1 MATIKLNLSGHVN
14 AELEAMGFT
23 FPGVLHVD
31 LSDPELATK
40 LTNFLSPLMNSGD
53 QVVVALPGLSP
64 LAALVLT
71 IIHGLTGSFP
81 VIQTLIR
88 SDSGFI
94 PGPQVDLQ
102 TLRND
107 IARAS
112 RKDII
117 IL

>member
-1 MATIKLNLSGHVN
+1 MATIKLNLSGHAN
-14 AELEAMGFT
+14 EHLDQLGFL

-31 LSDPELATK
+31 LADPELATK

-81 VIQTLIR
+81 TVLPLVR
-88 SDSGFI
+88 GES
-94 PGPQVDLQ
+94 
-102 TLRND
+102 
-107 IARAS
+107 
-112 RKDII
+112 
-117 IL
+117 

>member
-1 MATIKLNLSGHVN
+1 MAVIKLNLSGHVN

-40 LTNFLSPLMNSGD
+40 LTAFLSPFMTSGD
-53 QVVVALPGLSP
+53 KVIVALPGLSP

-81 VIQTLIR
+81 TVQPLVR
-88 SDSGFI
+88 GESGFV
-94 PGPQVDLQ
+94 PGPQIDLQ

-107 IARAS
+107 VARTA

-117 IL
+117 VL

>member
-53 QVVVALPGLSP
+53 QVVIALPGLSP

-117 IL
+117 VL

>member
-1 MATIKLNLSGHVN
+1 MAVIKLNLSGHVN

-40 LTNFLSPLMNSGD
+40 LTAFLSPFMTSGD
-53 QVVVALPGLSP
+53 KVIVALPGLSP

-71 IIHGLTGSFP
+71 IIHGLTGTFP
-81 VIQTLIR
+81 TVQPLVR
-88 SDSGFI
+88 GESGFV
-94 PGPQVDLQ
+94 PGPQMDLQ
-102 TLRND
+102 DLRNN
-107 IARAS
+107 IARTA
-112 RKDII
+112 RKDVI

>member
-1 MATIKLNLSGHVN
+1 MAVVKLNLSGHAN
-14 AELEAMGFT
+14 AELDKLGFV

-31 LSDPELATK
+31 LSDPGLTTK

-117 IL
+117 VL

>member
-1 MATIKLNLSGHVN
+1 MAVVKLNLSGHANEHLDQMEFV
-14 AELEAMGFT
+14 

-31 LSDPELATK
+31 LNDPGLTTK

-81 VIQTLIR
+81 TVQPLVR
-88 SDSGFI
+88 GESGFV
-94 PGPQVDLQ
+94 PGPQMDLQ
-102 TLRND
+102 DLRNN
-107 IARAS
+107 IARTA
-112 RKDII
+112 RKDVI